1 MKLSQQVPTFP
12 EYIQVE
18 PFNNRKMARVT
29 LMGGDIFIGTIK
41 EKMSAT
47 GKIKVHTDLL
57 FISDEDLDRHFML
70 WRPDEK
76 FYQGSTYSGSPD
88 YTDNGPALV
97 KNTFPEIR

>member
-18 PFNNRKMARVT
+18 SFNNHKMVRVT
-29 LMGGDIFIGTIK
+29 RLDGQLHIGTIK
-41 EKMSAT
+41 EKMST
-47 GKIKVHTDLL
+47 MGKIKTHTDLL
-57 FISDEDLDRHFML
+57 FISDEDLDRYFMP

-97 KNTFPEIR
+97 KNTFPEIK